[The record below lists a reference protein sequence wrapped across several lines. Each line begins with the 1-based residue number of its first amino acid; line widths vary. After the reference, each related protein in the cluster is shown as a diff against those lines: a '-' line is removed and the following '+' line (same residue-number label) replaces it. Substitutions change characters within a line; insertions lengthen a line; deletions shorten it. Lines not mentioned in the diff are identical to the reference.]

1 MVWGYDKLAQEA
13 WGLDLPDLLK
23 RDLKDVLWGYDK
35 LSQEAWG
42 SDLPD
47 LL

>member
-13 WGLDLPDLLK
+13 WG
-23 RDLKDVLWGYDK
+23 
-35 LSQEAWG
+35 

-47 LL
+47 LVLAGLEGCGLGYDKLARRLGT